1 MKVLDKIETPVTSFV
16 TYTAINENII
26 NLIDRVVNAIIPKLL
41 SQIIILIMYY

>member
-1 MKVLDKIETPVTSFV
+1 MIKLKPPVTSFV

-26 NLIDRVVNAIIPKLL
+26 NLIDREVVNCNYPKITL